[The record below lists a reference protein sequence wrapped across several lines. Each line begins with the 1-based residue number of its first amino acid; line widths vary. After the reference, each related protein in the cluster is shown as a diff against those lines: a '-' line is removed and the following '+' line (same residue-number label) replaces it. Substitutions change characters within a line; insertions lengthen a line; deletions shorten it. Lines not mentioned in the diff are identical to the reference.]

1 MKPDY
6 KLVAKAKYIH
16 MTADLAS
23 EVWHEVYKRYFPA
36 KQLDAL
42 VETACRAPTLLKRT
56 STTM

>member
-23 EVWHEVYKRYFPA
+23 DTRVSSR
-36 KQLDAL
+36 
-42 VETACRAPTLLKRT
+42 
-56 STTM
+56 